1 MFKSIRSFKITLLIA
16 LLTVM
21 VGCSSN
27 TPEKNYFQLTS
38 NLVNA
43 DSMTTRSTN
52 KFIWI
57 ESIEVASFL
66 NKSGIVLQT
75 QDIKYVTATNNLW
88 ASTLSQ
94 QFADRL
100 SQDLTQLLPNYLV
113 STKSIT
119 TPTLTIK
126 LFIDGFHG
134 SYNGDAVIKGRW
146 AVTDNKGQIRTKF
159 IDRHV
164 PLAKNG
170 YDALVKALSQG
181 WQDEELEFA
190 NSIKY

>member
-1 MFKSIRSFKITLLIA
+1 MFKSIRCFKITLLIA

-27 TPEKNYFQLTS
+27 TSGKNYFQLTS
-38 NLVNA
+38 NLVNT
-43 DSMTTRSTN
+43 DLMTTRSTN

-126 LFIDGFHG
+126 LFIDGFH
-134 SYNGDAVIKGRW
+134 VHLLCL
-146 AVTDNKGQIRTKF
+146 Q
-159 IDRHV
+159 
-164 PLAKNG
+164 
-170 YDALVKALSQG
+170 
-181 WQDEELEFA
+181 
-190 NSIKY
+190 

>member
-1 MFKSIRSFKITLLIA
+1 MFKSIRCFKITLLIA

-27 TPEKNYFQLTS
+27 TERKNYFQLTS
-38 NLVNA
+38 NLVNV
-43 DSMTTRSTN
+43 DSVTTHSTN

-100 SQDLTQLLPNYLV
+100 SL
-113 STKSIT
+113 
-119 TPTLTIK
+119 
-126 LFIDGFHG
+126 
-134 SYNGDAVIKGRW
+134 KGRW
-146 AVTDNKGQIRTKF
+146 VVTDNKGQIRTKV
-159 IDRHV
+159 IERSV

-170 YDALVKALSQG
+170 YSALVKALSQG